1 MVADVHNLMCRCALL
16 LKQLEATKTMRVYI
30 SHNMD
35 DNEELHSKLKSTEGE
50 LVTTQKVVDER
61 VRLLRKTKQG
71 KEAAE
76 VETYRLK
83 EEREATEAKHKKVEK
98 ENERL
103 KQEMEELRVG
113 FAAQKVEL
121 KGEY

>member
-1 MVADVHNLMCRCALL
+1 MVADVHNLMCRRALL
-16 LKQLEATKTMRVYI
+16 LKQLEATKTMRACI

-35 DNEELHSKLKSTEGE
+35 DNEELHSKLKSEEGE
-50 LVTTQKVVDER
+50 LVTTRKVANER

-76 VETYRLK
+76 VETCRLK
-83 EEREATEAKHKKVEK
+83 EEREAMEAKHKKAEK

-103 KQEMEELRVG
+103 KQEMEELWVG